1 MKRVFIS
8 QPMRGKTEEQI
19 LIERE
24 QAIARAKEL
33 AGEEI
38 EVIDSYIEDYWCEA
52 KNEPLFM
59 LGKSL
64 ELLATADVMY
74 CAPGYERARG
84 CRIEKLCAL
93 EYKIPILEEY

>member
-1 MKRVFIS
+1 MKRVFIC
-8 QPMRGKTEEQI
+8 QPMRGKSDAQI
-19 LIERE
+19 ILERE

-33 AGEEI
+33 AGDEI
-38 EVIDSYIEDYWCEA
+38 EVIDSFFQDHCEGA
-52 KNEPLFM
+52 TPLYL

>member
-8 QPMRGKTEEQI
+8 QPMRGKSDAQI
-19 LIERE
+19 LLERE

-33 AGEEI
+33 VGDEI
-38 EVIDSYIEDYWCEA
+38 EVIDSFFQGQCEGA
-52 KNEPLFM
+52 TPLYL